1 MRKLLKITKY
11 IRLNSEIFKILLVFL
26 TWRFIL
32 IISLVFAISFIPL
45 GFKDRFL
52 GGGLMNYNLAPEI
65 FSWANFD
72 GEHYLSIAIFGY
84 KGLEQAFFPIFPILI
99 ALLSGLT
106 ETDLFSQL
114 LSKTLA
120 ALFISNLSFFLSL
133 IVLWKLIKIDYSQ
146 KISFLTIILIAVF
159 PASFYFGAVYNESLF
174 LLLSTLAFY
183 NARKGNWFLASIFGA
198 ISSATRIF
206 GILLLPVFLIEAYQ
220 QKTSFRKSFWIF
232 LIPLGLGAYMLYQYF
247 SVGDAFAFYNLQKI
261 VGEQHM
267 SGLTLLPQVYF
278 RYFKMLLTVDINN
291 PIYQT
296 ILLEFLVGVIFFIL
310 PIFGY
315 FKKIRLSYVLYA
327 LVGFLLPTIQGSFSS
342 VPRYVIVFFPSFIAL
357 ALLLNSRPKIL
368 RILFV
373 LISTCFLF
381 IETVLFL
388 RGYWVA

>member
-26 TWRFIL
+26 TWRFIF

-183 NARKGNWFLASIFGA
+183 NA
-198 ISSATRIF
+198 
-206 GILLLPVFLIEAYQ
+206 
-220 QKTSFRKSFWIF
+220 
-232 LIPLGLGAYMLYQYF
+232 
-247 SVGDAFAFYNLQKI
+247 
-261 VGEQHM
+261 
-267 SGLTLLPQVYF
+267 
-278 RYFKMLLTVDINN
+278 
-291 PIYQT
+291 
-296 ILLEFLVGVIFFIL
+296 
-310 PIFGY
+310 
-315 FKKIRLSYVLYA
+315 
-327 LVGFLLPTIQGSFSS
+327 
-342 VPRYVIVFFPSFIAL
+342 
-357 ALLLNSRPKIL
+357 
-368 RILFV
+368 
-373 LISTCFLF
+373 
-381 IETVLFL
+381 
-388 RGYWVA
+388 